1 MAQILK
7 RCEHTDKQWAKCEH
21 SWTVR
26 WWDTQAGKQRER
38 SFKRNHAAAKAF
50 SKTIEADKLSVHY
63 GDPKPVLFKDYAET
77 WLASFPGSVGTVR
90 VYRGCLANHLLPAF
104 GDRQLQAVGDDREGV
119 TAFLK
124 GLSDGTGPVVYTCLR
139 AMLSEAQRG
148 GRITGTRL
156 SGIRLEAFQH
166 PAEFDFPDHAQLTAL
181 AEAMPPELRPAIWI
195 MRGCGL
201 RPGEVLAVK
210 REGFVNGRLRITEQV
225 QENPSRVCP
234 LKARKPGEYRDVPVP
249 DYVKAII
256 AELPIQHGYLFPG
269 VTNSAFGRAFGRAVK
284 AADLKGFTPHK
295 LRHVFASVALA
306 NGIPITDVSRWLGHR
321 NIQVTY
327 GIYSHFIPDSFD
339 SAREVLQAEYEK
351 WAAA

>member
-104 GDRQLQAVGDDREGV
+104 GDRQLQAVADDRQGM

-124 GLSDGTGPVVYTCLR
+124 GLSNGTGPVVYTCLR

-156 SGIRLEAFQH
+156 SGIRLEASQQ
-166 PAEFDFPDHAQLTAL
+166 PAEFDFPDHARLTTL
-181 AEAMPPELRPAIWI
+181 ADAMPPELRPAIWL

-210 REGFVNGRLRITEQV
+210 REGFSNGRLRIDEQV
-225 QENPSRVCP
+225 QENPYRICP
-234 LKARKPGEYRDVPVP
+234 LKARKPGEYRDIPVP
-249 DYVKAII
+249 SYVKATIQ
-256 AELPIQHGYLFPG
+256 AQPIQSGYLFPG
-269 VTNSAFGRAFGRAVK
+269 TTLSAFGNAFRK
-284 AADLKGFTPHK
+284 AAEAAGLNGFTPHK
-295 LRHVFASVALA
+295 LRHVFASVALQA
-306 NGIPITDVSRWLGHR
+306 GLPITDVSRWLGHR
-321 NIQVTY
+321 SIEVTY
-327 GIYSHFIPDSFD
+327 RIYSHFVP
-339 SAREVLQAEYEK
+339 SAWDDARAALDAEYES
-351 WAAA
+351 WVAA